1 MKGLFRAGIAAFFA
15 LILAAGFLSAVVVG
29 AVSGAGQGQ
38 MVPVNCGAPVV
49 DAGLNASTIP
59 AEYVQDVQDAAR
71 VSGLPAAI
79 IAAQIRAESNWNPRA
94 VSHAGARGIA
104 QFMPGTWAGYGE
116 GKDPFDPH
124 AGIAAQGRFMAE
136 LYGQAKASGLNG
148 DPVDL
153 ALAGYNAGWGGVLAV
168 GGIPDNGETA
178 QYVTKIRGFAAGYSQ
193 PAGSTGDAGSG
204 AAVPVSA
211 ECGGAGTG
219 TTTGTDDYPF
229 KDLPHCLLT
238 STGAYA
244 GCPAGSQSEFSAFH
258 RECVD
263 FVMWRMNQQLGA
275 TQAPWKVINGNFRP
289 DGNVLGHARDYRS
302 AWENKGWP
310 VDRTPEVGAVAWFG
324 PTNALAPS
332 GYGHVA
338 IVKEVLADGSYIE
351 EGYNFGLPPGD
362 HQYYTIKRAN
372 TAPDAFL
379 HIPKAG

>member
-1 MKGLFRAGIAAFFA
+1 MKGLFRGGLAAFAA
-15 LILAAGFLSAVVVG
+15 LILTAGFLSAVLVG
-29 AVSGAGQGQ
+29 AVSGAGQGNA
-38 MVPVNCGAPVV
+38 VPVACGAPVV

-59 AEYVQDVQDAAR
+59 AEYVQDVQEAAKA
-71 VSGLPAAI
+71 SGLPAAI
-79 IAAQIRAESNWNPRA
+79 IAAQIRAESNWNPKA
-94 VSHAGARGIA
+94 LSPAGARGIA
-104 QFMPGTWAGYGE
+104 QFMPGTWAAYGG

-124 AGIAAQGRFMAE
+124 AGIGAQGKYMGE
-136 LYGQAKASGLNG
+136 LFTKAKTSGLKG

-153 ALAGYNAGWGGVLAV
+153 ALAGYNAGWGGVLVV
-168 GGIPDNGETA
+168 GGIPNNGETA
-178 QYVTKIRGFAAGYSQ
+178 QYVAKIRGYAAGYSA
-193 PAGSTGDAGSG
+193 PGGA
-204 AAVPVSA
+204 AAVPAAAIS
-211 ECGGAGTG
+211 CGSG

-229 KDLPHCLLT
+229 KNLPHCLLNADG
-238 STGAYA
+238 SYA
-244 GCPAGSQSEFSAFH
+244 GCPAGSQSEFNAYN

-263 FVMWRMNQQLGA
+263 FVMWRLNQQLGA
-275 TQAPWKVINGNFRP
+275 TKAPWKVVNGNFRP
-289 DGNVLGHARDYRS
+289 DGGLLGNARDYRS

-324 PTNALAPS
+324 PTNSLAPS

-362 HQYYTIKRAN
+362 HQYYTIKRSN

>member
-1 MKGLFRAGIAAFFA
+1 MKGLFRVGVVALFA
-15 LILAAGFLSAVVVG
+15 LVLVAGFLSAVMVG

-38 MVPVNCGAPVV
+38 AAPVVCGAPVV

-79 IAAQIRAESNWNPRA
+79 IAAQIRAESNWNPKA

-104 QFMPGTWAGYGE
+104 QFMPGTWAGYGG

-124 AGIAAQGRFMAE
+124 AGIAAQGKYMAE
-136 LYGQAKASGLNG
+136 LYSQAKASGLKG

-153 ALAGYNAGWGGVLAV
+153 ALAGYNAGWGGVMMV

-178 QYVTKIRGFAAGYSQ
+178 QYVAKIRGFAAVYSQ
-193 PAGSTGDAGSG
+193 PTGSSG
-204 AAVPVSA
+204 GNAVPVSTG
-211 ECGGAGTG
+211 CGGGSG
-219 TTTGTDDYPF
+219 TTTGVDDYPF

-238 STGAYA
+238 ASGGYA
-244 GCPAGSQSEFSAFH
+244 GCPAGSQSEFNAFN

-263 FVMWRMNQQLGA
+263 FVMWRLNQQLGS
-275 TQAPWKVINGNFRP
+275 TKAPWKVMNGNFRP
-289 DGNVLGHARDYRS
+289 DGGVLGNARDYRS

-338 IVKEVLADGSYIE
+338 IVREVLPDGSYIE

-372 TAPDAFL
+372 NVPDAFL